1 MRTLVIKT
9 GRKRKSGRRKP
20 CGRLAQTGENVLL
33 IAQLHPERQGL
44 PESMRS
50 HQNAGTPLGRLNLK
64 GHITDEEL
72 EAGRKYAR
80 DVRLF
85 MGVYAGP
92 NPFASGIDPGAA
104 GGQVIPI
111 PLQVEEIKRRIDA
124 YDAAFA
130 ALFAVGQ
137 KAARTVA
144 RLAIYEEWLPMDGTL
159 EHLQRG
165 LHALV
170 NHYGL
175 TATAKS
181 SNVRN
186 RQ

>member
-1 MRTLVIKT
+1 MQTIISKV

-20 CGRLAQTGENVLL
+20 CGRLAEVGENVVQ
-33 IAQLHPERQGL
+33 IAQAHPDRQGL
-44 PESMRS
+44 PESLRS

-64 GHITDEEL
+64 GHITDEQL

-85 MGVYAGP
+85 QAVYSGP
-92 NPFASGIDPGAA
+92 KPFASAIDPGAA
-104 GGQVIPI
+104 GGQIVPI

-124 YDAAFA
+124 YDDAFT
-130 ALFAVGQ
+130 ALWSAGQ
-137 KAARTVA
+137 RAARAVS
-144 RLAIYEEWLPMDGTL
+144 RLAVYDEWLPMPDAL
-159 EHLQRG
+159 EQLQLG

-175 TATAKS
+175 TATTKS
-181 SNVRN
+181 GNVRN
-186 RQ
+186 AG